1 MLNIK
6 VGLFVDRALDSLL
19 HKISILGMNS
29 LKYQLQRGFSRS
41 ILSKD
46 VVRFLRPVDFSTRNV
61 PAETASAANTLRLNQ
76 EIVTAVQVRIEL
88 GVLQRNRGL
97 RSQHLQHRESFRRER
112 ARSQIVLQIE
122 CANECR
128 LLYDGQTQDGSGALR
143 PHILILRVQVRDRS
157 IIKNHARPRPD
168 HVMKHGLGDFR
179 WRDGCPSNRDV
190 YPFVAGDGLC
200 LDLRLITTEKDE
212 QSPLRPGMLDRDSH
226 QLLN

>member
-1 MLNIK
+1 M
-6 VGLFVDRALDSLL
+6 
-19 HKISILGMNS
+19 
-29 LKYQLQRGFSRS
+29 
-41 ILSKD
+41 
-46 VVRFLRPVDFSTRNV
+46 
-61 PAETASAANTLRLNQ
+61 
-76 EIVTAVQVRIEL
+76 QVRIE
-88 GVLQRNRGL
+88 GGILQRNRGL

-122 CANECR
+122 CANEFR

-143 PHILILRVQVRDRS
+143 PHILILRVQVRERS
-157 IIKNHARPRPD
+157 IIKNHARPCPD
-168 HVMKHGLGDFR
+168 HVMKRGLGDFR
-179 WRDGCPSNRDV
+179 WRDGCLSNRDV